1 MFLQIDFGWH
11 FQTITGDSHDSVR
24 ASTSGGDGG
33 SVKHCG
39 KEGEGTRQQS
49 GS

>member
-11 FQTITGDSHDSVR
+11 FQTITGDSQDSVR
-24 ASTSGGDGG
+24 AATSGGDCGRVEHGG
-33 SVKHCG
+33 E
-39 KEGEGTRQQS
+39 EGEGTRQQS